1 MGHEMTEQ
9 DPIDAESLRERAG
22 LATFEQHAE
31 LASTMDRGRE
41 LATDPE
47 TPLPAAVV
55 ADLQTLGRGRRGAR
69 WWQPPGSLAVSIVLD
84 AASAGIVSDEPVEP
98 RPTWSLAA
106 GVALAE
112 SLSAIV
118 PEVDPRVRW
127 PNDIE
132 SGGRKLAG
140 ILIETCPGGRAIIGI
155 GVNTTGT
162 AAVAP
167 RAIADR
173 VATIP
178 DRIGRPLPRVVLL
191 ADFMPRFCR
200 LLVAI
205 AADPGLLVSRYRPF
219 CSLLGSDV
227 TIYRG
232 GQAGQAGQAAD
243 PHLPNDLRSTIQGRC
258 HGIDRHGAIVIDTVA
273 GRMHLASGSLTRPDD
288 VWLGDDGPTAS

>member
-1 MGHEMTEQ
+1 MGHEMTDQ

-31 LASTMDRGRE
+31 LASTMDRARE
-41 LATDPE
+41 LAADPK

-55 ADLQTLGRGRRGAR
+55 ADLQTQGRGRRGAR

-84 AASAGIVSDEPVEP
+84 AASAGIVSDEPLEP

-112 SLSAIV
+112 ALSALV

-155 GVNTTGT
+155 GVNTTGS
-162 AAVAP
+162 AADAP
-167 RAIADR
+167 ASLAHRP
-173 VATIP
+173 ATIP
-178 DRIGRPLPRVVLL
+178 DRTGRPLPRAVLL
-191 ADFMPRFCR
+191 GDFMPRFCQ
-200 LLVAI
+200 LLAAI
-205 AADPGLLVSRYRPF
+205 TADPGLLVSRYRPF

-227 TIYRG
+227 TIYQG
-232 GQAGQAGQAAD
+232 GD
-243 PHLPNDLRSTIQGRC
+243 PRDPLALYESRPAIRGRC

-273 GRMHLASGSLTRPDD
+273 GRMHLASGSLTRPGD
-288 VWLGDDGPTAS
+288 VWRGDAGQTAS